1 MSDKG
6 FIKVERSLR
15 DWQWYGK
22 KNMVA
27 LWMELLLTA
36 AFSDYYRDGI
46 LVKRGQVITGRK
58 KLAERLKIMS

>member
-36 AFSDYYRDGI
+36 CLLYTSDAAD
-46 LVKRGQVITGRK
+46 
-58 KLAERLKIMS
+58 ER